1 MNYKAVI
8 FDLDGTLL
16 DTLQDIARSMNSV
29 LLQAGLPA
37 HTIADYRG
45 FIGYGFNT
53 LVKHA
58 LPEQYRDAETVRQYE
73 SLLRRE
79 YCGLWPDNTR
89 PHAGIPEL
97 LSALSCSNIKMAVLS
112 NKPDDFTRVLV
123 DSFLGRW
130 HFDRV
135 LGIGSGFPR
144 KPDPAGALAIAR
156 HLSIR
161 PAEIVF
167 LGDSRNDMLTAVR
180 AGMYPAG
187 ALWGFQTAEE
197 LTAGGAQ
204 ILFRKPA
211 DVLPFR
217 HAGIANLIKGT
228 ETIPGRF

>member
-29 LLQAGLPA
+29 LLQAGLPG
-37 HTIADYRG
+37 HTMAAYRN
-45 FIGYGFNT
+45 FIGYGFSA
-53 LVKHA
+53 LVKHS

-79 YCGLWPDNTR
+79 YRRLWPDNTR
-89 PHAGIPEL
+89 PHAGVPEL
-97 LSALSCSNIKMAVLS
+97 LNALSCSKVKMAVLS
-112 NKPDDFTRVLV
+112 NKPDDFTKVMV
-123 DSFLGRW
+123 DSLLGRW

-156 HLSIR
+156 HCSIK
-161 PAEIVF
+161 PAETVF
-167 LGDSRNDMLTAVR
+167 LGDSRSDMLTAVR

-187 ALWGFQTAEE
+187 ALWGFQPAEE
-197 LTAGGAQ
+197 LIAGGAQ
-204 ILFRKPA
+204 ILLRKPA
-211 DVLPFR
+211 DVLLLRP
-217 HAGIANLIKGT
+217 AGPANLISGA
-228 ETIPGRF
+228 ETMPGRF

>member
-1 MNYKAVI
+1 VNYKAII

-16 DTLQDIARSMNSV
+16 DTQQDIARSMNSV

-37 HTIADYRG
+37 HTIAAYRS
-45 FIGYGFNT
+45 FIGYGFSA
-53 LVKHA
+53 LVKRS
-58 LPEQYRDAETVRQYE
+58 LPEQYRDGETVRQYE

-79 YCGLWPDNTR
+79 YSRLWPDNTR

-97 LSALSCSNIKMAVLS
+97 LNALSCLNIKMAVLS
-112 NKPDDFTRVLV
+112 NKPDDFTQVLV
-123 DSFLGRW
+123 GRLLGRW
-130 HFDRV
+130 HFDQI

-156 HLSIR
+156 HCGSKPSETI
-161 PAEIVF
+161 F
-167 LGDSRNDMLTAVR
+167 LGDSHSDMLTAVR

-197 LTAGGAQ
+197 LTAGGAR
-204 ILFRKPA
+204 ILLRKPA
-211 DVLPFR
+211 DLLLLR
-217 HAGIANLIKGT
+217 HAGFADLISGT